1 MLLIT
6 HCKIEPA
13 SLENILVKNIFFFE
27 IITCSC
33 IKNLLE
39 FVTISYKVVNEL
51 STWKGGL
58 SCGLKLAVLSNLI
71 FLFILGI
78 GLDDSKNMA
87 CNESY
92 CNLF

>member
-1 MLLIT
+1 MIKLLPKNKGGVNQTSIIFLKEWGKAKAKHAKLIIFMLLIT

-13 SLENILVKNIFFFE
+13 SLENILVKSIYFFE

-51 STWKGGL
+51 ST
-58 SCGLKLAVLSNLI
+58 
-71 FLFILGI
+71 
-78 GLDDSKNMA
+78 
-87 CNESY
+87 
-92 CNLF
+92 